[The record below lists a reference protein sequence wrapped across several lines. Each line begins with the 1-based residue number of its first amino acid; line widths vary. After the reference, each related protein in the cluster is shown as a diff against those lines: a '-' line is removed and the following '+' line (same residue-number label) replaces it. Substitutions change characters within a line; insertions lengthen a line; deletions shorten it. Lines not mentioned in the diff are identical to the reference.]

1 MLICEIRGKLFY
13 INITEKSPKLVV
25 KTFVIM
31 KTTIDHDI
39 TKVKALRRMQA
50 TALGLLGFAVLLFII
65 AIYFKIPI
73 LQAFSEA
80 AMVGGIADW
89 FAVVAL
95 FRHPL
100 GIPIWH
106 TAIIPTKKNEIGEN
120 LGNFVS
126 EEFLNREKLEIKLDE
141 FNFAL
146 KASDWLS
153 QEENANKVANVVAVN
168 LIPGILRAIKDEDIK
183 RFIQVQFKEKLE
195 GVNLG
200 NWVAV
205 ALEPLQKGDL
215 KNQMLT
221 NLLEVMSSELTNN
234 KDLIRQK
241 VKASTP
247 FLSFGLADKSIT
259 EGVFN
264 GLQDF
269 LDEAKKP
276 ESTVRLKIDEYIF
289 NFLEKVKNSEEMRI
303 KINDMILGFVG
314 KKEVQDYING
324 IWDEIK
330 LSITTDLSK
339 GDESSIKNS
348 IAGLIQTFGN
358 GLKEDQVMF
367 EKINSFIKND
377 LLSVLLNNKKVIGDL
392 ISSTVKSWDG
402 KEVSEKLELEIGKD
416 LQYIRI
422 NGTLVGGIIG
432 LIIYGVERL
441 YHLMF

>member
-1 MLICEIRGKLFY
+1 METSIDQE
-13 INITEKSPKLVV
+13 NISKK
-25 KTFVIM
+25 
-31 KTTIDHDI
+31 
-39 TKVKALRRMQA
+39 KALNKMKSN
-50 TALGLLGFAVLLFII
+50 ALALLGFAVLLFII
-65 AIYFKIPI
+65 AIYFKIPM

-120 LGNFVS
+120 LGSFVS

-141 FNFAL
+141 FNFAT

-153 QEENANKVANVVAVN
+153 QPENANNISSAIALNI
-168 LIPGILRAIKDEDIK
+168 IPGILKTIKDEDIK
-183 RFIQVQFKEKLE
+183 RFIQVKIATKLE
-195 GVNLG
+195 AINFGDWIAL
-200 NWVAV
+200 
-205 ALEPLQKGDL
+205 ALEPLHKGNVKDQL
-215 KNQMLT
+215 LT
-221 NLLEVMSSELTNN
+221 NVLEVISSELGNN
-234 KDLIRQK
+234 KDLIRKK

-247 FLSFGLADKSIT
+247 FLSFGLADKSIS
-259 EGVFN
+259 EGIFN
-264 GLQDF
+264 GLQEF

-276 ESTVRLKIDEYIF
+276 ESEIRIKIDEYVHD
-289 NFLEKVKNSEEMRI
+289 FLDKVRNSEEMRI
-303 KINDMILGFVG
+303 KINNMILGFAG

-330 LSITTDLSK
+330 LSITTDLEK
-339 GDESSIKNS
+339 GDASAIKNN
-348 IAGLIQTFGN
+348 IANLIQVFGN
-358 GLKEDQVMF
+358 GLKEDPVMID
-367 EKINSFIKND
+367 KINNFIKND

-422 NGTLVGGIIG
+422 NGTLVGGLIG
-432 LIIYGVERL
+432 LIIYGVEWT
-441 YHLMF
+441 YHYFIM

>member
-1 MLICEIRGKLFY
+1 MNSWLT
-13 INITEKSPKLVV
+13 ITKFFRKSPKLVV
-25 KTFVIM
+25 KTVVIM
-31 KTTIDHDI
+31 ETITDQDI
-39 TKVKALRRMQA
+39 QKIKALKKMKRN
-50 TALGLLGFAVLLFII
+50 ALSLLGIAVLLFII
-65 AIYFKIPI
+65 AIYYKIPI

-126 EEFLNREKLEIKLDE
+126 EEFLDREKLEIKLDE
-141 FNFAL
+141 FNFAT

-153 QEENANKVANVVAVN
+153 QEENANNIANVVAVN
-168 LIPGILRAIKDEDIK
+168 IIPGVLRTIKDEDVK
-183 RFIQVQFKEKLE
+183 RFIQVQFKEKME
-195 GVNLG
+195 GINFG

-221 NLLEVMSSELTNN
+221 NLLEVMSAELTNN

-247 FLSFGLADKSIT
+247 LLSFGLADKSIT

-269 LDEAKKP
+269 LNEAKKP
-276 ESTVRLKIDEYIF
+276 ESAVRLKIDEYIF
-289 NFLEKVKNSEEMRI
+289 NFLEKVKNSEEMRV

-330 LSITTDLSK
+330 LSITNDLNK

-348 IAGLIQTFGN
+348 ISNLIQTFGN
-358 GLKEDQVMF
+358 GIQEDPVMID
-367 EKINSFIKND
+367 KINNFIKND

-432 LIIYGVERL
+432 LVIYGVEQL
-441 YHLMF
+441 YHLLVV

>member
-1 MLICEIRGKLFY
+1 METSTDQDIEKL
-13 INITEKSPKLVV
+13 
-25 KTFVIM
+25 
-31 KTTIDHDI
+31 
-39 TKVKALRRMQA
+39 KALRKMKA
-50 TALGLLGFAVLLFII
+50 SALSLLGAAVLLFII
-65 AIYFKIPI
+65 AIYFKIPM

-126 EEFLNREKLEIKLDE
+126 EEFLNREKLEIKLEE
-141 FNFAL
+141 FNFVT

-153 QEENANKVANVVAVN
+153 QEENANKIANLVAVN
-168 LIPGILRAIKDEDIK
+168 IIPGVLKTIKDEDIK

-195 GVNLG
+195 AINFGD
-200 NWVAV
+200 WVAL
-205 ALEPLQKGDL
+205 ALEPLQKGNVKDQL
-215 KNQMLT
+215 LT
-221 NLLEVMSSELTNN
+221 NLLEVMSSELSNN
-234 KDLIRQK
+234 KDLIRKK

-247 FLSFGLADKSIT
+247 FLSFGLADKSIS
-259 EGVFN
+259 EGIFN
-264 GLQDF
+264 GLQEF

-276 ESTVRLKIDEYIF
+276 ESEIRIKIDEYIAD
-289 NFLEKVKNSEEMRI
+289 FLEKVKNSEEMRI
-303 KINDMILGFVG
+303 KINNLILGFAG

-330 LSITTDLSK
+330 SSIAADLEK
-339 GDESSIKNS
+339 GDASSIKNNIS
-348 IAGLIQTFGN
+348 SLIQRFGN
-358 GLKEDQVMF
+358 GLREDPVMID
-367 EKINSFIKND
+367 KINNFIKHD
-377 LLSVLLNNKKVIGDL
+377 LLAVLLNNKKVIGDL

-422 NGTLVGGIIG
+422 NGTLVGGLIG
-432 LIIYGVERL
+432 IIIYGVEWT
-441 YHLMF
+441 YHYFVM

>member
-1 MLICEIRGKLFY
+1 METATDQDI
-13 INITEKSPKLVV
+13 V
-25 KTFVIM
+25 KI
-31 KTTIDHDI
+31 
-39 TKVKALRRMQA
+39 KALRRMQRS
-50 TALGLLGFAVLLFII
+50 ALALLGFAVLLFII

-141 FNFAL
+141 FNFAT
-146 KASDWLS
+146 KASEWLS
-153 QEENANKVANVVAVN
+153 EEENADKIANVVAVN
-168 LIPGILRAIKDEDIK
+168 IIPGILKTIKDEDVR

-195 GVNLG
+195 GINFG
-200 NWVAV
+200 DWVAL
-205 ALEPLQKGDL
+205 ALEPLQKGNVKDQL
-215 KNQMLT
+215 LT
-221 NLLEVMSSELTNN
+221 NLLEVISSELANN
-234 KDLIRQK
+234 KDLIRKK

-269 LDEAKKP
+269 LNEAKKP
-276 ESTVRLKIDEYIF
+276 ESEIRVKIDEYVY

-303 KINDMILGFVG
+303 KINDMILSFAG

-330 LSITTDLSK
+330 LSITNDLSK

-348 IAGLIQTFGN
+348 ISGLIQTFGN
-358 GLKEDQVMF
+358 GIKEDVIMID
-367 EKINSFIKND
+367 KINNFIKND

-432 LIIYGVERL
+432 LVIYGVEQL
-441 YHLMF
+441 YHFVF

>member
-1 MLICEIRGKLFY
+1 METSTAQDIVKL
-13 INITEKSPKLVV
+13 
-25 KTFVIM
+25 
-31 KTTIDHDI
+31 
-39 TKVKALRRMQA
+39 KALKKMKA
-50 TALGLLGFAVLLFII
+50 SALSLLGAAVLLFII
-65 AIYFKIPI
+65 AIYFKIPL

-126 EEFLNREKLEIKLDE
+126 EEFLNREKLEIKLEE
-141 FNFAL
+141 FNFAT

-153 QEENANKVANVVAVN
+153 EVENANKIANVVAVN
-168 LIPGILRAIKDEDIK
+168 IIPGVLKTIKDEDIK

-195 GVNLG
+195 AINFGD
-200 NWVAV
+200 WVAL
-205 ALEPLQKGDL
+205 ALEPLQKGNVKDQL
-215 KNQMLT
+215 LT
-221 NLLEVMSSELTNN
+221 NLLEVMSSELASN
-234 KDLIRQK
+234 KDLIRKK

-247 FLSFGLADKSIT
+247 FLSFGLADKSIS
-259 EGVFN
+259 EGIFN
-264 GLQDF
+264 GLAEF
-269 LDEAKKP
+269 LEEAKNP
-276 ESTVRLKIDEYIF
+276 ESAVRIKIDEYVA
-289 NFLEKVKNSEEMRI
+289 NFLDEVKNSEEMRI
-303 KINDMILGFVG
+303 KINNLILGFAG

-330 LSITTDLSK
+330 SSIAADLEK
-339 GDESSIKNS
+339 GDASSIKNNIS
-348 IAGLIQTFGN
+348 GLIQRFGN
-358 GLKEDQVMF
+358 GLKEDPVMID
-367 EKINSFIKND
+367 KINNFIKND

-422 NGTLVGGIIG
+422 NGTLVGGLIG
-432 LIIYGVERL
+432 LIIYGVEWT
-441 YHLMF
+441 YHYFVM

>member
-1 MLICEIRGKLFY
+1 
-13 INITEKSPKLVV
+13 
-25 KTFVIM
+25 M
-31 KTTIDHDI
+31 KTTIDQDI
-39 TKVKALRRMQA
+39 SKVKALRRMQRN
-50 TALGLLGFAVLLFII
+50 ALALLGFAVLLFIV
-65 AIYFKIPI
+65 AIYFKIPM

-141 FNFAL
+141 FNFAT

-153 QEENANKVANVVAVN
+153 QEENADKIANVVAVN
-168 LIPGILRAIKDEDIK
+168 IIPGILKTIKDEDIK

-195 GVNLG
+195 GINFG

-247 FLSFGLADKSIT
+247 LLSFGLADKSIT

-269 LDEAKKP
+269 LNEAKKP
-276 ESTVRLKIDEYIF
+276 ESAVRLKIDEYIF
-289 NFLEKVKNSEEMRI
+289 NFLEKVRNSEQMRV

-330 LSITTDLSK
+330 LSITNDLNK
-339 GDESSIKNS
+339 GDDSSIKNRIS
-348 IAGLIQTFGN
+348 NLIQTFGN
-358 GLKEDQVMF
+358 GIKEDPIMID
-367 EKINSFIKND
+367 KINNFIKDD

-422 NGTLVGGIIG
+422 NGTLVGGVIG
-432 LIIYGVERL
+432 LIIYGVEQL
-441 YHLMF
+441 YHYFVV

>member
-1 MLICEIRGKLFY
+1 METSTDQDIVKL
-13 INITEKSPKLVV
+13 
-25 KTFVIM
+25 
-31 KTTIDHDI
+31 
-39 TKVKALRRMQA
+39 KALRKMKA
-50 TALGLLGFAVLLFII
+50 SALSLLGVAVLLFII
-65 AIYFKIPI
+65 AVYFKIPI

-141 FNFAL
+141 FNFAT

-153 QEENANKVANVVAVN
+153 QEKNANNIANSIALN
-168 LIPGILRAIKDEDIK
+168 IIPGVMKTIKDEDVK

-195 GVNLG
+195 AINFGD
-200 NWVAV
+200 WVAL
-205 ALEPLQKGDL
+205 ALEPLQKGNVKDEL
-215 KNQMLT
+215 LT
-221 NLLEVMSSELTNN
+221 NILEVMSSELSNN
-234 KDLIRQK
+234 KDLIRKK
-241 VKASTP
+241 VKQSTP
-247 FLSFGLADKSIT
+247 FLSFGLADKSIS
-259 EGVFN
+259 EGIFN
-264 GLQDF
+264 GLQEF
-269 LDEAKKP
+269 LDEAKNP
-276 ESTVRLKIDEYIF
+276 ESEIRFKIDEYIHD
-289 NFLEKVKNSEEMRI
+289 FLDKVKNSEEMRI
-303 KINDMILGFVG
+303 KINNVILGFTG

-330 LSITTDLSK
+330 LSINNDLEK
-339 GDESSIKNS
+339 GDASSIKNN
-348 IAGLIQTFGN
+348 IADLIQVFGN
-358 GLKEDQVMF
+358 GIQEDPVMID
-367 EKINSFIKND
+367 KINNFIKND

-422 NGTLVGGIIG
+422 NGTLVGGLIG
-432 LIIYGVERL
+432 IIIYAVEWA
-441 YHLMF
+441 YHYFII

>member
-1 MLICEIRGKLFY
+1 MANNTQGFQK
-13 INITEKSPKLVV
+13 KSRKLVEQ
-25 KTFVIM
+25 TFIIM
-31 KTTIDHDI
+31 ETITDRDI
-39 TKVKALRRMQA
+39 DKVKALKKMKRN
-50 TALGLLGFAVLLFII
+50 ALGLLGIAVLLFLI
-65 AIYFKIPI
+65 AIYFKIPM

-95 FRHPL
+95 FRHPM

-126 EEFLNREKLEIKLDE
+126 EEFLDREKMEIKLDE
-141 FNFAL
+141 FNFAV
-146 KASDWLS
+146 KASDWIS
-153 QEENANKVANVVAVN
+153 QEENANKIADVVAVN
-168 LIPGILRAIKDEDIK
+168 IIPGILRTIKDEDVK
-183 RFIQVQFKEKLE
+183 RFIQVQFKEKME
-195 GVNLG
+195 GINFG

-205 ALEPLQKGDL
+205 ALEPLQKGEL

-247 FLSFGLADKSIT
+247 LLSFGLADKSIT

-269 LDEAKKP
+269 LNEAKKP
-276 ESTVRLKIDEYIF
+276 ESAVRLKIDEYIF

-324 IWDEIK
+324 IWDEVK
-330 LSITTDLSK
+330 LSITNDLDK
-339 GDESSIKNS
+339 GDDSSIKNS

-358 GLKEDQVMF
+358 GIKEDQVMID
-367 EKINSFIKND
+367 KINNFIKND
-377 LLSVLLNNKKVIGDL
+377 LLSILLNNKKVIGDL

-422 NGTLVGGIIG
+422 NGTLVGGFIG
-432 LIIYGVERL
+432 LVIYGVEQL
-441 YHLMF
+441 YHLIVM

>member
-1 MLICEIRGKLFY
+1 METIIDQD
-13 INITEKSPKLVV
+13 IV
-25 KTFVIM
+25 K
-31 KTTIDHDI
+31 
-39 TKVKALRRMQA
+39 MQA
-50 TALGLLGFAVLLFII
+50 LKRMKRNALALLGVAVLLFII
-65 AIYFKIPI
+65 AIYFKIPM

-126 EEFLNREKLEIKLDE
+126 EEFLDREKLEVKLDE
-141 FNFAL
+141 FNFAS

-153 QEENANKVANVVAVN
+153 QEENADNIANAVAVN
-168 LIPGILRAIKDEDIK
+168 VIPGILKAIKDEDIK

-195 GVNLG
+195 GVNFG

-215 KNQMLT
+215 KDQMLT
-221 NLLEVMSSELTNN
+221 NLLEVMSDELTNN

-269 LDEAKKP
+269 LNEAKNP
-276 ESTVRLKIDEYIF
+276 DSEVRIKIDEYIF

-303 KINDMILGFVG
+303 KINDMILNFVG

-330 LSITTDLSK
+330 LSITTDLEK
-339 GDESSIKNS
+339 GDDSSIKKSVSN
-348 IAGLIQTFGN
+348 LIQVFGN
-358 GLKEDQVMF
+358 GLKEDAVMSN
-367 EKINSFIKND
+367 KINNFIKID

-422 NGTLVGGIIG
+422 NGTLVGGFIG
-432 LIIYGVERL
+432 LIIYGVEWT
-441 YHLMF
+441 YHYFIM

>member
-1 MLICEIRGKLFY
+1 ME
-13 INITEKSPKLVV
+13 
-25 KTFVIM
+25 
-31 KTTIDHDI
+31 TIIDQDI
-39 TKVKALRRMQA
+39 SKVKALRKMKRN
-50 TALGLLGFAVLLFII
+50 ALSLLGIAVLLFGI
-65 AIYFKIPI
+65 AIYFKIPM

-126 EEFLNREKLEIKLDE
+126 EEFLNREKLEIKLEE
-141 FNFAL
+141 FNFAT

-153 QEENANKVANVVAVN
+153 DHANADKIASVVTVN
-168 LIPGILRAIKDEDIK
+168 IIPGVLKTIKDEDIK
-183 RFIQVQFKEKLE
+183 RFIQVQFAEKLE
-195 GVNLG
+195 SINFG
-200 NWVAV
+200 NWVAL
-205 ALEPLQKGDL
+205 ALEPLQKGTVKDQL
-215 KNQMLT
+215 LT
-221 NLLEVMSSELTNN
+221 NLLEVMSSELSNN
-234 KDLIRQK
+234 KDLIRKK

-247 FLSFGLADKSIT
+247 FLSFGLADKSIS
-259 EGVFN
+259 EGIFN
-264 GLQDF
+264 GLQEF

-276 ESTVRLKIDEYIF
+276 ESEIRIKIDEYVY
-289 NFLEKVKNSEEMRI
+289 NFLDKVKNSEEMRI
-303 KINDMILGFVG
+303 KINNMILDFVG

-330 LSITTDLSK
+330 LSITNDLEK
-339 GDESSIKNS
+339 GDESSIKKSVSN
-348 IAGLIQTFGN
+348 LIQLFGN
-358 GLKEDQVMF
+358 GLKEDTVMVD
-367 EKINSFIKND
+367 KINSFIKND

-432 LIIYGVERL
+432 LIIYGVEQL
-441 YHLMF
+441 YHYFII

>member
-1 MLICEIRGKLFY
+1 MENSTDL
-13 INITEKSPKLVV
+13 
-25 KTFVIM
+25 
-31 KTTIDHDI
+31 DI
-39 TKVKALRRMQA
+39 VKVKALKKMKA
-50 TALGLLGFAVLLFII
+50 NALSLLGVAVLLFII
-65 AIYFKIPI
+65 AIYFKIPM

-126 EEFLNREKLEIKLDE
+126 EEFLNREKLEIKLEE
-141 FNFAL
+141 FNFAT
-146 KASDWLS
+146 KASDWLA
-153 QEENANKVANVVAVN
+153 QEENANKIADAVAVN
-168 LIPGILRAIKDEDIK
+168 IIPGILRTIKDEDVK

-195 GVNLG
+195 AINFGD
-200 NWVAV
+200 WVAL
-205 ALEPLQKGDL
+205 ALEPLQKGNVKDQL
-215 KNQMLT
+215 LT
-221 NLLEVMSSELTNN
+221 NLLEVMSAELKDN
-234 KDLIRQK
+234 KDLIRKK

-247 FLSFGLADKSIT
+247 FLSFGLADKSIS
-259 EGVFN
+259 EGIFN
-264 GLQDF
+264 GLQEF

-276 ESTVRLKIDEYIF
+276 ESEIRIKIDEYIAD
-289 NFLEKVKNSEEMRI
+289 FLEKVKNSEEMRI
-303 KINDMILGFVG
+303 KINNLILGFAG

-330 LSITTDLSK
+330 LSISNDLEK
-339 GDESSIKNS
+339 GDESSIKKNIS
-348 IAGLIQTFGN
+348 SLVQGFGN
-358 GLKEDQVMF
+358 GIKEDLVMID
-367 EKINSFIKND
+367 KINNFIKND

-422 NGTLVGGIIG
+422 NGTLVGGLIG
-432 LIIYGVERL
+432 LVIYAVEWT
-441 YHLMF
+441 YHYFVM

>member
-1 MLICEIRGKLFY
+1 
-13 INITEKSPKLVV
+13 
-25 KTFVIM
+25 M
-31 KTTIDHDI
+31 KTIIDQDI
-39 TKVKALRRMQA
+39 SKVKALRRMQR

-168 LIPGILRAIKDEDIK
+168 LIPGILKAIKDEDIK

-195 GVNLG
+195 GVNFG

-221 NLLEVMSSELTNN
+221 NLLEVMSSELTSN

-269 LDEAKKP
+269 LDEAKNP

-339 GDESSIKNS
+339 GDESTIKNS

-422 NGTLVGGIIG
+422 NGTLVGGFIG
-432 LIIYGVERL
+432 LIIYGVEQL
-441 YHLMF
+441 YHLFVI

>member
-1 MLICEIRGKLFY
+1 MET
-13 INITEKSPKLVV
+13 ITNR
-25 KTFVIM
+25 
-31 KTTIDHDI
+31 DI
-39 TKVKALRRMQA
+39 EKVKALKKMKRN
-50 TALGLLGFAVLLFII
+50 ALGLLGIAVLLFLI

-95 FRHPL
+95 FRHPM

-126 EEFLNREKLEIKLDE
+126 EEFLDREKMEIKLDE
-141 FNFAL
+141 FNFAV
-146 KASDWLS
+146 KASDWIS
-153 QEENANKVANVVAVN
+153 QEENANKIANVVAVN
-168 LIPGILRAIKDEDIK
+168 IIPGILRTIKDEDVK
-183 RFIQVQFKEKLE
+183 RFIQVQFKEKIE
-195 GVNLG
+195 GVNFG

-221 NLLEVMSSELTNN
+221 NLLEVMSAELTNN

-247 FLSFGLADKSIT
+247 LLSFGLADKSIT

-269 LDEAKKP
+269 LNEAKKP
-276 ESTVRLKIDEYIF
+276 ESAVRLKIDEYIF

-303 KINDMILGFVG
+303 KINDLILGFVG

-330 LSITTDLSK
+330 LSITNDLAK
-339 GDESSIKNS
+339 GDDSSIKNS

-358 GLKEDQVMF
+358 GIKEDPIMID
-367 EKINSFIKND
+367 KINNFIKND

-422 NGTLVGGIIG
+422 NGTLVGGVIG
-432 LIIYGVERL
+432 LVIYGVEQL
-441 YHLMF
+441 YYFFIM

>member
-1 MLICEIRGKLFY
+1 ME
-13 INITEKSPKLVV
+13 
-25 KTFVIM
+25 
-31 KTTIDHDI
+31 TTIDQDI
-39 TKVKALRRMQA
+39 SKVKALKRMKKN
-50 TALGLLGFAVLLFII
+50 ALSLLGVAVLLFIM
-65 AIYFKIPI
+65 AIYFKIPM

-141 FNFAL
+141 FNFAT

-153 QEENANKVANVVAVN
+153 QHENADKIANAVAVN
-168 LIPGILRAIKDEDIK
+168 IIPGILRTIKDEDVR
-183 RFIQVQFKEKLE
+183 RFIQVQFREKIE
-195 GVNLG
+195 GINFG

-247 FLSFGLADKSIT
+247 LLSFGLADKSIT

-269 LDEAKKP
+269 LNEAKKP
-276 ESTVRLKIDEYIF
+276 ESAVRLKIDEYIF
-289 NFLEKVKNSEEMRI
+289 DFLEKVKNSEEMRV
-303 KINDMILGFVG
+303 KINDMILGFVV

-330 LSITTDLSK
+330 LSITNDLNR

-348 IAGLIQTFGN
+348 ISSLIQTFGN
-358 GLKEDQVMF
+358 GIQEDPVMID
-367 EKINSFIKND
+367 KINNFIKND
-377 LLSVLLNNKKVIGDL
+377 LLSILLNNKKVIGDL

-432 LIIYGVERL
+432 LIIYGVEQI
-441 YHLMF
+441 YHYFIV

>member
-1 MLICEIRGKLFY
+1 METSVDHE
-13 INITEKSPKLVV
+13 NIV
-25 KTFVIM
+25 K
-31 KTTIDHDI
+31 K
-39 TKVKALRRMQA
+39 KALKRMQNN
-50 TALGLLGFAVLLFII
+50 ALGLLGIAVLLFVV
-65 AIYFKIPI
+65 AVYFKIPM

-126 EEFLNREKLEIKLDE
+126 EEFLNREKLEIKIEE
-141 FNFAL
+141 FNFAT
-146 KASDWLS
+146 KAAEWLS
-153 QEENANKVANVVAVN
+153 QEENANKIATVVAVN
-168 LIPGILRAIKDEDIK
+168 IIPGILKTIKDEDVK

-195 GVNLG
+195 AINFGD
-200 NWVAV
+200 WVAL
-205 ALEPLQKGDL
+205 ALEPLQKGNVKDEL
-215 KNQMLT
+215 LT
-221 NLLEVMSSELTNN
+221 NVLNVMSTELANN
-234 KDLIRQK
+234 KDLIRKK

-264 GLQDF
+264 GLADF
-269 LDEAKKP
+269 LNEAKHP
-276 ESTVRLKIDEYIF
+276 GSAIRLKIDEYVY
-289 NFLEKVKNSEEMRI
+289 NFLDKVKHSEEMRE
-303 KINDMILGFVG
+303 KINTVILNFAG
-314 KKEVQDYING
+314 KKEVQDYVNG

-330 LSITTDLSK
+330 RSISADLEK
-339 GDESSIKNS
+339 GEESSIQNNIS
-348 IAGLIQTFGN
+348 GLIQGFGN
-358 GLKEDQVMF
+358 GLKEDTVMID
-367 EKINSFIKND
+367 KINNFIKND
-377 LLSVLLNNKKVIGDL
+377 LLSMLLNNKKVIGDL

-422 NGTLVGGIIG
+422 NGTLVGGLIG
-432 LIIYGVERL
+432 LVIYAVEWTFH
-441 YHLMF
+441 YFAV

>member
-1 MLICEIRGKLFY
+1 METSTDQDIVKL
-13 INITEKSPKLVV
+13 
-25 KTFVIM
+25 
-31 KTTIDHDI
+31 
-39 TKVKALRRMQA
+39 KALRKMKA
-50 TALGLLGFAVLLFII
+50 SALSLLGFAVLLFII
-65 AIYFKIPI
+65 AVYFKIPL

-141 FNFAL
+141 FNFAV

-153 QEENANKVANVVAVN
+153 QEENADKIASSIALNI
-168 LIPGILRAIKDEDIK
+168 IPGILKTIKDEDIK

-195 GVNLG
+195 AINFGD
-200 NWVAV
+200 WVAL
-205 ALEPLQKGDL
+205 ALEPLQKGNVKDEL
-215 KNQMLT
+215 LT
-221 NLLEVMSSELTNN
+221 NILEVMSSELNNN
-234 KDLIRQK
+234 KDLIRKK
-241 VKASTP
+241 VKQSTP
-247 FLSFGLADKSIT
+247 FLSFGMADKSIS
-259 EGVFN
+259 EGIFN
-264 GLQDF
+264 GLQEF
-269 LDEAKKP
+269 LEEAKNP
-276 ESTVRLKIDEYIF
+276 ESEIRFKIDEYIHD
-289 NFLEKVKNSEEMRI
+289 FLDKVKNSEEMRI
-303 KINDMILGFVG
+303 KINNMILGFTG

-330 LSITTDLSK
+330 LSITNDLEK
-339 GDESSIKNS
+339 GEASAIKNN
-348 IAGLIQTFGN
+348 IADLIQLFGN
-358 GLKEDQVMF
+358 GIQEDPVMID
-367 EKINSFIKND
+367 KINNFIKND

-422 NGTLVGGIIG
+422 NGTLVGGLIG
-432 LIIYGVERL
+432 LLIYGVEWT
-441 YHLMF
+441 YHYFIM

>member
-1 MLICEIRGKLFY
+1 
-13 INITEKSPKLVV
+13 
-25 KTFVIM
+25 M

-39 TKVKALRRMQA
+39 TKVKALRRMQG

-153 QEENANKVANVVAVN
+153 QQENANKVANVVAVN
-168 LIPGILRAIKDEDIK
+168 LIPGILKAIKDEDIK

-303 KINDMILGFVG
+303 KINDMILGFIG

-330 LSITTDLSK
+330 LSITTDLNK

-358 GLKEDQVMF
+358 GLKEDPVMF

-432 LIIYGVERL
+432 LIIYGVEWL
-441 YHLMF
+441 YHFFIM

>member
-1 MLICEIRGKLFY
+1 ME
-13 INITEKSPKLVV
+13 
-25 KTFVIM
+25 
-31 KTTIDHDI
+31 TIIDRDI
-39 TKVKALRRMQA
+39 AKVKALKKMKRN
-50 TALGLLGFAVLLFII
+50 ALGLLGIAVLLFLI
-65 AIYFKIPI
+65 AIYFKIPM

-95 FRHPL
+95 FRHPM

-126 EEFLNREKLEIKLDE
+126 EEFLDREKLEIKLDE
-141 FNFAL
+141 FNFAT
-146 KASDWLS
+146 KASEWLS
-153 QEENANKVANVVAVN
+153 HEENANKIASVVALNIV
-168 LIPGILRAIKDEDIK
+168 PGILRTIKDEDVRK
-183 RFIQVQFKEKLE
+183 FIQVQFKEKIE
-195 GVNLG
+195 GINFG
-200 NWVAV
+200 DWVAL
-205 ALEPLQKGDL
+205 ALEPLQKGNVKDQL
-215 KNQMLT
+215 LT
-221 NLLEVMSSELTNN
+221 NLLEVMSAELTSN
-234 KDLIRQK
+234 KDLIRKK

-269 LDEAKKP
+269 LNEAKNP
-276 ESTVRLKIDEYIF
+276 ESTVRLKIDEYVY
-289 NFLEKVKNSEEMRI
+289 NFLDKIKNSEEMRI

-330 LSITTDLSK
+330 LSITNDLNK
-339 GDESSIKNS
+339 GDDSSIKNS
-348 IAGLIQTFGN
+348 ISNLIQTFGN
-358 GLKEDQVMF
+358 GIKEDPVMID
-367 EKINSFIKND
+367 KINSFIKND

-422 NGTLVGGIIG
+422 NGTLVGGVIG
-432 LIIYGVERL
+432 LVIYGVEQL
-441 YHLMF
+441 YHYFII

>member
-1 MLICEIRGKLFY
+1 ME
-13 INITEKSPKLVV
+13 
-25 KTFVIM
+25 
-31 KTTIDHDI
+31 TIIDRDI
-39 TKVKALRRMQA
+39 AKVKALKKMKRN
-50 TALGLLGFAVLLFII
+50 ALGLLGVAVLLFII
-65 AIYFKIPI
+65 AIYFKIPM

-95 FRHPL
+95 FRHPM

-126 EEFLNREKLEIKLDE
+126 EEFLDREKLEIKLDE
-141 FNFAL
+141 FNFAT

-153 QEENANKVANVVAVN
+153 KEENANKIANAVAVN
-168 LIPGILRAIKDEDIK
+168 VIPGILRTIKDEDVR
-183 RFIQVQFKEKLE
+183 RFIQVQFAAKIE
-195 GVNLG
+195 GINFG
-200 NWVAV
+200 DWVAL
-205 ALEPLQKGDL
+205 ALEPLQKGNL

-221 NLLEVMSSELTNN
+221 NLLEVMSTELTNN

-247 FLSFGLADKSIT
+247 LLSFGLADKSIT

-269 LDEAKKP
+269 LNEAKKP
-276 ESTVRLKIDEYIF
+276 ESAVRLKIDEYIF
-289 NFLEKVKNSEEMRI
+289 NFLEKVKNSEEMRV
-303 KINDMILGFVG
+303 KINDVILGFVG
-314 KKEVQDYING
+314 KKEVQDYINS

-330 LSITTDLSK
+330 SSITNDLNK
-339 GDESSIKNS
+339 GDDSSIKNN

-358 GLKEDQVMF
+358 GIKEDPIMID
-367 EKINSFIKND
+367 KINGFIKND
-377 LLSVLLNNKKVIGDL
+377 LLSMLLNNKKVIGDL

-422 NGTLVGGIIG
+422 NGTLVGGVIG
-432 LIIYGVERL
+432 LVIYGVEQI
-441 YHLMF
+441 YHYFII

>member
-1 MLICEIRGKLFY
+1 METSVDHE
-13 INITEKSPKLVV
+13 NIV
-25 KTFVIM
+25 K
-31 KTTIDHDI
+31 K
-39 TKVKALRRMQA
+39 KALKRMKNN
-50 TALGLLGFAVLLFII
+50 ALGLLGIAVLLFVV
-65 AIYFKIPI
+65 AVYFKIPM

-126 EEFLNREKLEIKLDE
+126 EEFLNREKLEIKLEE
-141 FNFAL
+141 FNFAT
-146 KASDWLS
+146 KTADWLS
-153 QEENANKVANVVAVN
+153 QEENANKIASVVALN
-168 LIPGILRAIKDEDIK
+168 IIPGVLKTIKDEDVK

-195 GVNLG
+195 AINFGD
-200 NWVAV
+200 WVAL
-205 ALEPLQKGDL
+205 ALEPLQKGNVKDEL
-215 KNQMLT
+215 LT
-221 NLLEVMSSELTNN
+221 NVLNVMSTELANN
-234 KDLIRQK
+234 KDLIRKK

-264 GLQDF
+264 GLADF
-269 LDEAKKP
+269 LNEAKHP
-276 ESTVRLKIDEYIF
+276 GSAIRIKIDEYVY
-289 NFLEKVKNSEEMRI
+289 NFLDKVKHSEEMRE
-303 KINDMILGFVG
+303 KINTVILGFAG
-314 KKEVQDYING
+314 KKEVQDYVNG

-330 LSITTDLSK
+330 RSISADLEK
-339 GDESSIKNS
+339 GEESSIKKNIS
-348 IAGLIQTFGN
+348 GLIEGFGN
-358 GLKEDQVMF
+358 GLKEDTVMID
-367 EKINSFIKND
+367 KINNFIKND
-377 LLSVLLNNKKVIGDL
+377 LLSMLLNNKKVIGDL

-422 NGTLVGGIIG
+422 NGTLVGGLIG
-432 LIIYGVERL
+432 LVIYAVEWT
-441 YHLMF
+441 YHYLV